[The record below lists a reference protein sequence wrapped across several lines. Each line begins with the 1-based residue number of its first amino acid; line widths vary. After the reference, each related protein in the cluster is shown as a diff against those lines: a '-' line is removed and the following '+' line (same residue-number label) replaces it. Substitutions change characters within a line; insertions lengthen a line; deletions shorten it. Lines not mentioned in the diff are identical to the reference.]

1 MERIPLS
8 LTTEVELDFIGI
20 KKIVKIS
27 MNKNF
32 LVLDFTRL
40 NKNIIFKFKDKFY
53 INKIKTDSNNNQEI
67 IDDIFNLIKETN
79 IKTKEKFDVLV
90 NLGPGSFSGIRIS
103 LAVAK
108 GIKLI
113 KKVNLF
119 GFNSFI
125 LNAAPYLEKYET
137 VFSILKVNKKFYF
150 LKYIKGKKN
159 DISQITE
166 FQNKEKL
173 NEKSVMVIS
182 SEMKNEDM
190 FKNIAEKHRVIED
203 FDVKN
208 NIEILIKKNLI
219 ENNLIKPVYLG

>member
-1 MERIPLS
+1 
-8 LTTEVELDFIGI
+8 
-20 KKIVKIS
+20 

-32 LVLDFTRL
+32 LVLDFTGL
-40 NKNIIFKFKDKFY
+40 NKNIIFKFKDKFF
-53 INKIKTDSNNNQEI
+53 INKIESDGNNNQEI
-67 IDDIFNLIKETN
+67 IDDILNLIKETN
-79 IKTKEKFDVLV
+79 IKTKEKFDILV

-103 LAVAK
+103 LSVAK

-137 VFSILKVNKKFYF
+137 VFSILKINKKFYF

-173 NEKSVMVIS
+173 NEKSVIVIS
-182 SEMKNEDM
+182 SEIKNEDI
-190 FKNIAEKHRVIED
+190 FKNIAKKYRVIED

>member
-1 MERIPLS
+1 MPYKPKWPIP
-8 LTTEVELDFIGI
+8 VRVP
-20 KKIVKIS
+20 KP
-27 MNKNF
+27 
-32 LVLDFTRL
+32 
-40 NKNIIFKFKDKFY
+40 IFKFKDKFY
-53 INKIKTDSNNNQEI
+53 INKIETDSNHNQEI
-67 IDDIFNLIKETN
+67 IDDILYLIKGAN

-173 NEKSVMVIS
+173 NEKSVIVIS
-182 SEMKNEDM
+182 SQMKNEDI

-208 NIEILIKKNLI
+208 NVEILIKKNLI

>member
-1 MERIPLS
+1 
-8 LTTEVELDFIGI
+8 
-20 KKIVKIS
+20 

-40 NKNIIFKFKDKFY
+40 NKNIIFKFKDKFF
-53 INKIKTDSNNNQEI
+53 INKIETDSNHNQGI
-67 IDDIFNLIKETN
+67 IDDILNLIKETN

-173 NEKSVMVIS
+173 NEKSVIVIS
-182 SEMKNEDM
+182 SQMKNEDI

>member
-1 MERIPLS
+1 
-8 LTTEVELDFIGI
+8 
-20 KKIVKIS
+20 

-32 LVLDFTRL
+32 LILDFTGL
-40 NKNIIFKFKDKFY
+40 SNNIVFKFKDKFF
-53 INKIKTDSNNNQEI
+53 INKIETDSNHNREI
-67 IDDIFNLIKETN
+67 IDDILNLIKGAN

-173 NEKSVMVIS
+173 NEKSVIVIS
-182 SEMKNEDM
+182 SQMKNEDI

>member
-1 MERIPLS
+1 
-8 LTTEVELDFIGI
+8 
-20 KKIVKIS
+20 

-32 LVLDFTRL
+32 LVLDFTGL
-40 NKNIIFKFKDKFY
+40 SKNIVFKFKDKFF
-53 INKIKTDSNNNQEI
+53 INKIETDSNNNQEI
-67 IDDIFNLIKETN
+67 IDDILNLIQGTT

-173 NEKSVMVIS
+173 NEKSVIVIS
-182 SEMKNEDM
+182 SQMKNEDI

-208 NIEILIKKNLI
+208 NVEILIKKNLI
-219 ENNLIKPVYLG
+219 ETNLIKPVYLG

>member
-1 MERIPLS
+1 
-8 LTTEVELDFIGI
+8 
-20 KKIVKIS
+20 

-40 NKNIIFKFKDKFY
+40 NKNIVFKFKDKFF
-53 INKIKTDSNNNQEI
+53 INKIKTDGNNNQEI
-67 IDDIFNLIKETN
+67 IDDILNLIKRTN

-137 VFSILKVNKKFYF
+137 VFSILKINKKFYF

-159 DISQITE
+159 DISQIAE

-173 NEKSVMVIS
+173 NEKSVIVIS

-190 FKNIAEKHRVIED
+190 FKNIAEKHRAIED

>member
-1 MERIPLS
+1 
-8 LTTEVELDFIGI
+8 
-20 KKIVKIS
+20 

-32 LVLDFTRL
+32 LLLDFTRL
-40 NKNIIFKFKDKFY
+40 NKNIIFKFKDKFF
-53 INKIKTDSNNNQEI
+53 INKIETDSNNNQEI
-67 IDDIFNLIKETN
+67 IDDILNLIKETN

-137 VFSILKVNKKFYF
+137 VFSILKINKKFYF

-159 DISQITE
+159 DISQIAE

-173 NEKSVMVIS
+173 NEKSVIVIS

-190 FKNIAEKHRVIED
+190 FKNIAEKHRIIED

>member
-1 MERIPLS
+1 
-8 LTTEVELDFIGI
+8 
-20 KKIVKIS
+20 

-40 NKNIIFKFKDKFY
+40 SKNIVFKFKDKFY

-67 IDDIFNLIKETN
+67 IDDILNLIKRAD
-79 IKTKEKFDVLV
+79 IKIKEKFDVLV

-173 NEKSVMVIS
+173 NEKSVIVIS

-208 NIEILIKKNLI
+208 NIEILVKKNLI

>member
-1 MERIPLS
+1 
-8 LTTEVELDFIGI
+8 
-20 KKIVKIS
+20 

-40 NKNIIFKFKDKFY
+40 NKNIVFKFKDKFF
-53 INKIKTDSNNNQEI
+53 INKIETDSNHNREI
-67 IDDIFNLIKETN
+67 IDDILNLIKGAN
-79 IKTKEKFDVLV
+79 IKTKEKFDDLV

-173 NEKSVMVIS
+173 NEKSVIVIS

-190 FKNIAEKHRVIED
+190 FKNIAEKHRIIED

>member
-1 MERIPLS
+1 
-8 LTTEVELDFIGI
+8 
-20 KKIVKIS
+20 

-32 LVLDFTRL
+32 LLLDFTRL
-40 NKNIIFKFKDKFY
+40 NKNIIFKFKDKFF
-53 INKIKTDSNNNQEI
+53 INKIETDSNNNQEI
-67 IDDIFNLIKETN
+67 IDDILNLIKETN

-137 VFSILKVNKKFYF
+137 VFSILKINKKFYF

-159 DISQITE
+159 DISQIAE

-173 NEKSVMVIS
+173 NEKSVIVIS

>member
-1 MERIPLS
+1 
-8 LTTEVELDFIGI
+8 
-20 KKIVKIS
+20 

-40 NKNIIFKFKDKFY
+40 NKNIVFKFKDKFF
-53 INKIKTDSNNNQEI
+53 INKIRTDSNNNQEI
-67 IDDIFNLIKETN
+67 IDDILNLIKRTN
-79 IKTKEKFDVLV
+79 IKTKEKFDILV

-137 VFSILKVNKKFYF
+137 VFSILKINKKFYF
-150 LKYIKGKKN
+150 LKYIKGRKN
-159 DISQITE
+159 DISQIAE

-173 NEKSVMVIS
+173 NEKSVIVIS

-208 NIEILIKKNLI
+208 NIEILVKKNLI

>member
-1 MERIPLS
+1 
-8 LTTEVELDFIGI
+8 
-20 KKIVKIS
+20 

-32 LVLDFTRL
+32 LVLDFTGL
-40 NKNIIFKFKDKFY
+40 NKNIVFKFKDKFF

-67 IDDIFNLIKETN
+67 IDDILNLIKRAD

-173 NEKSVMVIS
+173 NEKSVIVIS

>member
-1 MERIPLS
+1 
-8 LTTEVELDFIGI
+8 
-20 KKIVKIS
+20 

-32 LVLDFTRL
+32 LVLDFTGL
-40 NKNIIFKFKDKFY
+40 SKNIVFKFKDKFF
-53 INKIKTDSNNNQEI
+53 INKIETDSNHNQEI
-67 IDDIFNLIKETN
+67 IDDILNLIQGTN

-173 NEKSVMVIS
+173 NEKSVIVIS
-182 SEMKNEDM
+182 SQMKNEDI

>member
-1 MERIPLS
+1 
-8 LTTEVELDFIGI
+8 
-20 KKIVKIS
+20 

-40 NKNIIFKFKDKFY
+40 NKNIVFKFKDKFY
-53 INKIKTDSNNNQEI
+53 INKIETDSNNNQEI
-67 IDDIFNLIKETN
+67 IDDILNLIQGTN

-125 LNAAPYLEKYET
+125 LNAAPYLERYET

-150 LKYIKGKKN
+150 LKYVKGKKN
-159 DISQITE
+159 DISQIIE

-173 NEKSVMVIS
+173 NEKSVIVIS
-182 SEMKNEDM
+182 SEMKNEDV

>member
-1 MERIPLS
+1 
-8 LTTEVELDFIGI
+8 
-20 KKIVKIS
+20 

-40 NKNIIFKFKDKFY
+40 NKNIIFKFKDKFF
-53 INKIKTDSNNNQEI
+53 INKIETDSNNNQEI
-67 IDDIFNLIKETN
+67 IDDILNLIQGTN

-173 NEKSVMVIS
+173 NEKSVIVIS
-182 SEMKNEDM
+182 SQMKNEDI
-190 FKNIAEKHRVIED
+190 FKNIAEKHRIIED

>member
-1 MERIPLS
+1 
-8 LTTEVELDFIGI
+8 
-20 KKIVKIS
+20 

-32 LVLDFTRL
+32 LVLDFTGL
-40 NKNIIFKFKDKFY
+40 SKNIVFKFKDKFF
-53 INKIKTDSNNNQEI
+53 INKIETDSNHNREI
-67 IDDIFNLIKETN
+67 IDDILNLIKGAN

-137 VFSILKVNKKFYF
+137 VFSVLKMNKKFYF

-166 FQNKEKL
+166 FQNKEKF
-173 NEKSVMVIS
+173 NEKSVIVIS

>member
-1 MERIPLS
+1 
-8 LTTEVELDFIGI
+8 
-20 KKIVKIS
+20 

-32 LVLDFTRL
+32 LVLDFTGL
-40 NKNIIFKFKDKFY
+40 SKNIVFKFKDKFF
-53 INKIKTDSNNNQEI
+53 INKIETDSNNNQEI
-67 IDDIFNLIKETN
+67 IDDILNLIQGTN

-137 VFSILKVNKKFYF
+137 VFSILKINKKFYF

-173 NEKSVMVIS
+173 NEKSVIVIS
-182 SEMKNEDM
+182 SQMKNEDI
-190 FKNIAEKHRVIED
+190 FKNIAEKHRIIED

>member
-1 MERIPLS
+1 
-8 LTTEVELDFIGI
+8 
-20 KKIVKIS
+20 

-32 LVLDFTRL
+32 LVLDFTGL
-40 NKNIIFKFKDKFY
+40 SKNIVFKFKDKFY
-53 INKIKTDSNNNQEI
+53 INKIETDSNNNQEI
-67 IDDIFNLIKETN
+67 IDDILNLIQGTN

-137 VFSILKVNKKFYF
+137 VFSILKINKKFYF

-173 NEKSVMVIS
+173 NEKSVIVIS

-190 FKNIAEKHRVIED
+190 FKNIAEKHRIIED
-203 FDVKN
+203 FDIRN

>member
-1 MERIPLS
+1 
-8 LTTEVELDFIGI
+8 
-20 KKIVKIS
+20 

-40 NKNIIFKFKDKFY
+40 NKNIVFKFKDKFY
-53 INKIKTDSNNNQEI
+53 INKIETDSNNNQEI
-67 IDDIFNLIKETN
+67 IDDILNLIQGTN

-103 LAVAK
+103 LAVSK

-173 NEKSVMVIS
+173 NEKSVIVIS
-182 SEMKNEDM
+182 SQMKNEDI

>member
-1 MERIPLS
+1 
-8 LTTEVELDFIGI
+8 
-20 KKIVKIS
+20 

-32 LVLDFTRL
+32 LVLDFTGL
-40 NKNIIFKFKDKFY
+40 NKNIVFKFKDKFF
-53 INKIKTDSNNNQEI
+53 INKIETDSNNNQEI
-67 IDDIFNLIKETN
+67 IDDILNLIKGTN

-137 VFSILKVNKKFYF
+137 VFSILKINKKFYF

-173 NEKSVMVIS
+173 NEKSVIVIS

>member
-1 MERIPLS
+1 
-8 LTTEVELDFIGI
+8 
-20 KKIVKIS
+20 

-32 LVLDFTRL
+32 LVLDFTGL
-40 NKNIIFKFKDKFY
+40 SKNIVFKFKDKFF
-53 INKIKTDSNNNQEI
+53 INKIETDSNHNQGI
-67 IDDIFNLIKETN
+67 IDDILNLIKETN

-137 VFSILKVNKKFYF
+137 VFSVLKMNKKFYF

-173 NEKSVMVIS
+173 NEKSVIVIS
-182 SEMKNEDM
+182 SEMKNENM
-190 FKNIAEKHRVIED
+190 FKNIAEKHRAIED

>member
-1 MERIPLS
+1 
-8 LTTEVELDFIGI
+8 
-20 KKIVKIS
+20 

-32 LVLDFTRL
+32 LVLDFTGL
-40 NKNIIFKFKDKFY
+40 SKNIVFKFKDKFF

-67 IDDIFNLIKETN
+67 IDDILNLIKRAD

-166 FQNKEKL
+166 FKNKEKL
-173 NEKSVMVIS
+173 NEKSVIVIS
-182 SEMKNEDM
+182 SDMKNEDM
-190 FKNIAEKHRVIED
+190 FKNIAEKQRVIED

>member
-1 MERIPLS
+1 
-8 LTTEVELDFIGI
+8 
-20 KKIVKIS
+20 

-32 LVLDFTRL
+32 LVLDFTGL
-40 NKNIIFKFKDKFY
+40 NKNIVFKFKDKFY
-53 INKIKTDSNNNQEI
+53 INKIETDSNNNQEI
-67 IDDIFNLIKETN
+67 IDDILNLIKGTN

-173 NEKSVMVIS
+173 NEKSVIVIS
-182 SEMKNEDM
+182 SQMKNEDI
-190 FKNIAEKHRVIED
+190 FKNIAEKHRIIED

>member
-1 MERIPLS
+1 
-8 LTTEVELDFIGI
+8 
-20 KKIVKIS
+20 

-32 LVLDFTRL
+32 LILDFTRL

-53 INKIKTDSNNNQEI
+53 INKIETDSNNNQEI
-67 IDDIFNLIKETN
+67 IDDILNLIQGTN

-173 NEKSVMVIS
+173 NEKSVIVIS
-182 SEMKNEDM
+182 SQMKNEDI
-190 FKNIAEKHRVIED
+190 FKNIAEKHRIIED

>member
-1 MERIPLS
+1 
-8 LTTEVELDFIGI
+8 
-20 KKIVKIS
+20 

-32 LVLDFTRL
+32 LVLDFTGL
-40 NKNIIFKFKDKFY
+40 SKNIVFKFKDKFF

-67 IDDIFNLIKETN
+67 IDDILNLIKRAD

-173 NEKSVMVIS
+173 NEKSVIVIS

-208 NIEILIKKNLI
+208 NIEILVKKNLI

>member
-1 MERIPLS
+1 
-8 LTTEVELDFIGI
+8 
-20 KKIVKIS
+20 

-40 NKNIIFKFKDKFY
+40 NKNIVFKFKDKFF
-53 INKIKTDSNNNQEI
+53 INKIETDSNNNQEI
-67 IDDIFNLIKETN
+67 IDDILNLIKGTN

-173 NEKSVMVIS
+173 NEKSVIVIS

-190 FKNIAEKHRVIED
+190 FKNIAEKQRVIED

>member
-1 MERIPLS
+1 
-8 LTTEVELDFIGI
+8 
-20 KKIVKIS
+20 

-40 NKNIIFKFKDKFY
+40 NKNIVFKFKDKFY
-53 INKIKTDSNNNQEI
+53 INKIETDSNNNQEI
-67 IDDIFNLIKETN
+67 IDDILNLIQGTN

-166 FQNKEKL
+166 FQNQEKL
-173 NEKSVMVIS
+173 NEKSVIVIS

-190 FKNIAEKHRVIED
+190 FKNIAEKHRIIED
-203 FDVKN
+203 FDIRN

-219 ENNLIKPVYLG
+219 ENNLIKPLYLG

>member
-1 MERIPLS
+1 
-8 LTTEVELDFIGI
+8 
-20 KKIVKIS
+20 

-40 NKNIIFKFKDKFY
+40 NKNIVFKFKDKFF
-53 INKIKTDSNNNQEI
+53 INKIETDSNHNQGI
-67 IDDIFNLIKETN
+67 IDDILNLIKETN

-137 VFSILKVNKKFYF
+137 VFSVLKMNKKFYF

-173 NEKSVMVIS
+173 NEKSVIVIS
-182 SEMKNEDM
+182 SQMKNEDI

>member
-1 MERIPLS
+1 
-8 LTTEVELDFIGI
+8 
-20 KKIVKIS
+20 

-32 LVLDFTRL
+32 LILDFTRL

-53 INKIKTDSNNNQEI
+53 INKIETDSNNNQEI
-67 IDDIFNLIKETN
+67 IYDILNLIKGTN

-137 VFSILKVNKKFYF
+137 VFSILKMNKKFYF

-173 NEKSVMVIS
+173 NEKSVIVIS
-182 SEMKNEDM
+182 SQMKNEDI

>member
-1 MERIPLS
+1 
-8 LTTEVELDFIGI
+8 
-20 KKIVKIS
+20 

-40 NKNIIFKFKDKFY
+40 NKNIVFKFKDKFF
-53 INKIKTDSNNNQEI
+53 INKIETDSNNNQEI
-67 IDDIFNLIKETN
+67 IDDILNLIQGTN

-173 NEKSVMVIS
+173 NEKSVIVIS
-182 SEMKNEDM
+182 SQMKNEDI

-208 NIEILIKKNLI
+208 NVEILIKKNLI

>member
-1 MERIPLS
+1 
-8 LTTEVELDFIGI
+8 
-20 KKIVKIS
+20 

-32 LVLDFTRL
+32 LVLDFTGL
-40 NKNIIFKFKDKFY
+40 SKNIVFKFKDKFF

-67 IDDIFNLIKETN
+67 IDDILNLIKRAD
-79 IKTKEKFDVLV
+79 IKIKEKFDVLV

-173 NEKSVMVIS
+173 NEKSVIVIS

-208 NIEILIKKNLI
+208 NIEILVKKNLI

>member
-1 MERIPLS
+1 
-8 LTTEVELDFIGI
+8 
-20 KKIVKIS
+20 

-40 NKNIIFKFKDKFY
+40 NKNIVFKFKDKFY
-53 INKIKTDSNNNQEI
+53 INKIETDSNNNQEI
-67 IDDIFNLIKETN
+67 IDDILNLIQGTN

-137 VFSILKVNKKFYF
+137 VFSILKMNKKFYF
-150 LKYIKGKKN
+150 LKYIEGKKN

-173 NEKSVMVIS
+173 NEKSVIVIS

-190 FKNIAEKHRVIED
+190 FKNIAEKHRIIED
-203 FDVKN
+203 FDIRN

>member
-1 MERIPLS
+1 
-8 LTTEVELDFIGI
+8 
-20 KKIVKIS
+20 

-40 NKNIIFKFKDKFY
+40 NKNIVFKFKDKFY
-53 INKIKTDSNNNQEI
+53 INKIETDSNNNQEI
-67 IDDIFNLIKETN
+67 IDDILNLIQGTN

-166 FQNKEKL
+166 FQNQEKL
-173 NEKSVMVIS
+173 NEKSVIVIS

-190 FKNIAEKHRVIED
+190 FKNIAEKHRIIED

>member
-1 MERIPLS
+1 
-8 LTTEVELDFIGI
+8 
-20 KKIVKIS
+20 

-40 NKNIIFKFKDKFY
+40 NKNIVFKFKDKFF
-53 INKIKTDSNNNQEI
+53 INKIRTDSNNNQEI
-67 IDDIFNLIKETN
+67 IDDILNLIKRTN
-79 IKTKEKFDVLV
+79 IKTKEKFDILV

-137 VFSILKVNKKFYF
+137 VFSILKINKKFYF

-159 DISQITE
+159 DISQIAE

-173 NEKSVMVIS
+173 NEKSVIVIS

>member
-1 MERIPLS
+1 
-8 LTTEVELDFIGI
+8 
-20 KKIVKIS
+20 

-40 NKNIIFKFKDKFY
+40 NKNIVFKFKDKFF
-53 INKIKTDSNNNQEI
+53 INKIRTDSNNNQEI
-67 IDDIFNLIKETN
+67 IDDILNLIKETN
-79 IKTKEKFDVLV
+79 IKTKEKFDILV

-113 KKVNLF
+113 KKINLF

-159 DISQITE
+159 DISQIAE

-173 NEKSVMVIS
+173 NEKSVIVIS

>member
-1 MERIPLS
+1 
-8 LTTEVELDFIGI
+8 
-20 KKIVKIS
+20 

-32 LVLDFTRL
+32 LVLDFTGL
-40 NKNIIFKFKDKFY
+40 NKNIVFKFKDKFF
-53 INKIKTDSNNNQEI
+53 INKIETDSNNNQEI
-67 IDDIFNLIKETN
+67 IDDILNLIKGTN

-103 LAVAK
+103 LAIAK

-173 NEKSVMVIS
+173 NEKSVIVIS

-190 FKNIAEKHRVIED
+190 FKNIAEKHRVVED

>member
-1 MERIPLS
+1 
-8 LTTEVELDFIGI
+8 
-20 KKIVKIS
+20 

-40 NKNIIFKFKDKFY
+40 NKNIIFKFKDKFF
-53 INKIKTDSNNNQEI
+53 INKIETDSNNNQEI
-67 IDDIFNLIKETN
+67 IDDILNLIQGTN

-173 NEKSVMVIS
+173 NEKSVIVIS
-182 SEMKNEDM
+182 SQMKNEDI
-190 FKNIAEKHRVIED
+190 FKNIAEKHRIIED

-208 NIEILIKKNLI
+208 NIGILIKKNLI

>member
-1 MERIPLS
+1 
-8 LTTEVELDFIGI
+8 
-20 KKIVKIS
+20 

-40 NKNIIFKFKDKFY
+40 NKNIVFKFKDKFF
-53 INKIKTDSNNNQEI
+53 INKIETDSNNNQEI
-67 IDDIFNLIKETN
+67 IDDILNLIKRAD
-79 IKTKEKFDVLV
+79 IKIKEKFDVLV

-137 VFSILKVNKKFYF
+137 VFSILKINKKFYF

-159 DISQITE
+159 DISQIAE

-173 NEKSVMVIS
+173 NEKSVIVIS

-190 FKNIAEKHRVIED
+190 FKNIAEKHRAIED

>member
-1 MERIPLS
+1 
-8 LTTEVELDFIGI
+8 
-20 KKIVKIS
+20 

-40 NKNIIFKFKDKFY
+40 NKNIVFKFKDKFY
-53 INKIKTDSNNNQEI
+53 INKIETDSNNNQEI
-67 IDDIFNLIKETN
+67 IDDILNLIKGTN

-137 VFSILKVNKKFYF
+137 VFSILKINKKFYF
-150 LKYIKGKKN
+150 LKYIEGKKS

-173 NEKSVMVIS
+173 SEKSVIVIS

-190 FKNIAEKHRVIED
+190 FKNIAEKHRIIED
-203 FDVKN
+203 FDIRN

>member
-1 MERIPLS
+1 
-8 LTTEVELDFIGI
+8 
-20 KKIVKIS
+20 

-40 NKNIIFKFKDKFY
+40 NKNIAFKFKDKFY
-53 INKIKTDSNNNQEI
+53 INKIETDSNNNQEI
-67 IDDIFNLIKETN
+67 IDDILNLIKGTN

-113 KKVNLF
+113 KKINLF

-173 NEKSVMVIS
+173 NEKSVIVIS
-182 SEMKNEDM
+182 SQMKNEDI